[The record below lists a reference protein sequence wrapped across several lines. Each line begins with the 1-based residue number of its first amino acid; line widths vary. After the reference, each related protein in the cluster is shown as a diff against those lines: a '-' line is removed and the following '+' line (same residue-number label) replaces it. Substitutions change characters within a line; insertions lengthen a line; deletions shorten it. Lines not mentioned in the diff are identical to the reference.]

1 MRLRTGLAA
10 VVAAVHL
17 LLVALLYDRQ
27 HAITFTVLIPMV
39 LWVLALSDYIDK
51 TELLPR
57 SALNI
62 TSVATIVA
70 IGLHTNGLTT
80 NYSRNWIMG
89 WFILCVVIFVDVVF
103 KFQYGNEYQSLYF
116 IFQAIMFILGIYM
129 LSHTTFIP
137 WGVAW
142 VSGVPVLAYFIYIS
156 FVRGNSGV
164 SLFAKAILGSLAVVC
179 AVYIGAFAYH
189 GEIIECK
196 IDAECPHGSTR
207 DGSGAKLN
215 DHCHCI
221 DSQWY
226 RPRNFEICLPCSSSS
241 NTALDCCG
249 NHLTYENVKTLRC
262 GSTRNL
268 FRCVH

>member
-10 VVAAVHL
+10 IVAAVHL
-17 LLVALLYDRQ
+17 LLVAFLYDRQ
-27 HAITFTVLIPMV
+27 HAIAFTVLIPMG

-70 IGLHTNGLTT
+70 IGLHTNELTT

-89 WFILCVVIFVDVVF
+89 WFILCVFIFVDVVF
-103 KFQYGNEYQSLYF
+103 KFQYGDEYQSLYF
-116 IFQAIMFILGIYM
+116 IFQAILFILGIYL

-137 WGVAW
+137 WDVVWVA
-142 VSGVPVLAYFIYIS
+142 GVPVLSYFIYIS
-156 FVRGNSGV
+156 FVRGDSGV
-164 SLFAKAILGSLAVVC
+164 LLSVKAILGSLAVVC

-189 GEIIECK
+189 GEIIACEF
-196 IDAECPHGSTR
+196 DLECPHGSTR
-207 DGSGAKLN
+207 YGIGAKLN
-215 DHCHCI
+215 DHCNCI
-221 DSQWY
+221 DSKWY
-226 RPRNFEICLPCSSSS
+226 RTRNFEICLPCASSA

-249 NHLTYENVKTLRC
+249 NHLTFANVKTLKC
-262 GSTRNL
+262 GSTRDL
-268 FRCVH
+268 FSCVH